1 MRNPSA
7 LIVLFAIS
15 FVFTSASQESKSLKS
30 RSTQAASV
38 LSPEKVEEI
47 QKQIAQI
54 DGHFQAIE
62 SKKSYVLA
70 DSVEKAKALESGW
83 FEDME
88 GIQQRLLD
96 RKTSLLLILNDGQ
109 YE

>member
-1 MRNPSA
+1 MYKRNSLITLLFICISTVFFAQSA
-7 LIVLFAIS
+7 KNKSTPPQENVVLA
-15 FVFTSASQESKSLKS
+15 
-30 RSTQAASV
+30 
-38 LSPEKVEEI
+38 PEKAQQI

-70 DSVEKAKALESGW
+70 DSVETVKALESGW

-109 YE
+109 HE